1 MRIEKVLLFV
11 SLFFLLNAS
20 FAQTETNTLENL
32 RSDLNQ
38 LIGSFDAQV
47 GVGVKHLESGDTLTI
62 NNSFQYPTQSVYKFP
77 LALAILKEVDLGKL
91 TIDQKI
97 NITKEDLHS
106 NTWSPLAKEYPNG
119 NVDLTIEQLLSYTVS
134 KSDNNTCDILFK
146 ILGGPNEVEKQMRN
160 WGYFN
165 IAIQTT
171 EVEMHIGG
179 DSAQQANW
187 CQPFELI
194 QMLEDFYLGKLISE
208 KSTKILMRQMI
219 ETSTGE
225 KRIKGLLP
233 KKTIT
238 AHKTGSGNK
247 VVNDVGIITLPD
259 GTHLIL
265 SVFIC
270 NAKEEYEA
278 SEELVA
284 KISKATYDFFVN

>member
-208 KSTKILMRQMI
+208 KSTKILMLQMI

>member
-1 MRIEKVLLFV
+1 MRIEKIVLCIGLW
-11 SLFFLLNAS
+11 FLSDAI
-20 FAQTETNTLENL
+20 FAQTEIRELENL

-62 NNSFQYPTQSVYKFP
+62 NNSFRYPTQSVYKFP
-77 LALAILKEVDLGKL
+77 LALAILKEVDLGKFA
-91 TIDQKI
+91 IDQKI

-134 KSDNNTCDILFK
+134 KSDNNTCDILFNL
-146 ILGGPNEVEKQMRN
+146 LGGPKEVEKQMRN
-160 WGYFN
+160 WGYVN

-171 EVEMHIGG
+171 ELEMHEGG
-179 DSAQQANW
+179 DSAQEANW

-208 KSTKILMRQMI
+208 NNTKILMRQLI

-225 KRIKGLLP
+225 KRIKGRLP

-278 SEELVA
+278 SEDLVA

>member
-1 MRIEKVLLFV
+1 MRIEKILLFV

-146 ILGGPNEVEKQMRN
+146 ILGGPKEVEKQMRD

-208 KSTKILMRQMI
+208 KSTKILMLQMI

>member
-1 MRIEKVLLFV
+1 MRLEKIILFIG
-11 SLFFLLNAS
+11 LWFLSDAI
-20 FAQTETNTLENL
+20 FAQTEIRELENL
-32 RSDLNQ
+32 RSELNQ
-38 LIGSFDAQV
+38 LIGRFDAQV

-62 NNSFQYPTQSVYKFP
+62 NNYFQYPTQSVYKFP

-146 ILGGPNEVEKQMRN
+146 ILGGPKEVEKQMRD

-208 KSTKILMRQMI
+208 KSTKILMLQMI